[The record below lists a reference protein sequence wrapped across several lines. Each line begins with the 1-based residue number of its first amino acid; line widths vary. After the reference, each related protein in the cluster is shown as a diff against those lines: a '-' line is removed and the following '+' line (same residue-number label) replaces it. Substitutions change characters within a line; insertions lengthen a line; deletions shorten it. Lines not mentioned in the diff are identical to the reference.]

1 MIILG
6 LILIVLALVA
16 ALVLFAG
23 TSALD
28 LIDFNILNR
37 TYEMSPLA
45 LVIAGAVTMTLLW
58 WGWAL
63 VRMGT
68 HRRVRKSREAKEAA
82 RQAEL
87 DREAREKENQAKWER
102 ELRERERKV
111 RETEA
116 QLADQRLSTSEAR
129 KRAEVAERK
138 ADPGVH
144 PGSVGSDRPLAE
156 GAPLDRTGADRAG
169 ADRTS
174 ETGGHTRP

>member
-6 LILIVLALVA
+6 LILIILAIAA
-16 ALVLFAG
+16 ALFLFAG

-28 LIDFNILNR
+28 PIPFDVLNR
-37 TYEMSPLA
+37 TYEMSAIA

-87 DREAREKENQAKWER
+87 DREAREKESQAKWER
-102 ELRERERKV
+102 ELRDRERMV

-116 QLADQRLSTSEAR
+116 QLADQRISTSEAR
-129 KRAEVAERK
+129 RRAEVAERK
-138 ADPGVH
+138 VDTEAHSGSPGT
-144 PGSVGSDRPLAE
+144 DRPLA
-156 GAPLDRTGADRAG
+156 GGPAIDRPAGDRPS
-169 ADRTS
+169 D
-174 ETGGHTRP
+174 GGGRARQ

>member
-6 LILIVLALVA
+6 LILIVLALAA
-16 ALVLFAG
+16 ALFLFAG

-28 LIDFNILNR
+28 TITLDVLNQ
-37 TYEMSPLA
+37 TYAMSPLA

-116 QLADQRLSTSEAR
+116 RLADQKISTSEAR
-129 KRAEVAERK
+129 KRAEVAEHQ
-138 ADPGVH
+138 ADTLSHPQPLPG
-144 PGSVGSDRPLAE
+144 DRPAA
-156 GAPLDRTGADRAG
+156 GRPGDTPHPDR
-169 ADRTS
+169 
-174 ETGGHTRP
+174 

>member
-6 LILIVLALVA
+6 LILIVLALLA
-16 ALVLFAG
+16 ALFLFVG

-28 LIDFNILNR
+28 TITLDVLNQ
-37 TYEMSPLA
+37 TYVMSPLA

-58 WGWAL
+58 WGWSL

-87 DREAREKENQAKWER
+87 EREAREKENQAKWER

-116 QLADQRLSTSEAR
+116 RLAEQRVSTSEAR

-138 ADPGVH
+138 VDTVEH
-144 PGSVGSDRPLAE
+144 PHGATGDRPLGGGPALDRPGSDRP
-156 GAPLDRTGADRAG
+156 GA
-169 ADRTS
+169 
-174 ETGGHTRP
+174 GGDQSRLS

>member
-6 LILIVLALVA
+6 LILIILALAA
-16 ALVLFAG
+16 ALFLFVG

-28 LIDFNILNR
+28 TITLDVLNQ
-37 TYEMSPLA
+37 TYAMSPLA

-58 WGWAL
+58 WGWSL

-87 DREAREKENQAKWER
+87 DREAREKENQVKWER

-116 QLADQRLSTSEAR
+116 RLADQRISTSEAR
-129 KRAEVAERK
+129 KRAEVAERQADTLTQQQPEPLPQPLP
-138 ADPGVH
+138 ADPPADPPVSDPRADTSH
-144 PGSVGSDRPLAE
+144 PDR
-156 GAPLDRTGADRAG
+156 
-169 ADRTS
+169 
-174 ETGGHTRP
+174 

>member
-16 ALVLFAG
+16 ALFLFVG

-28 LIDFNILNR
+28 SITLDVLNQ
-37 TYEMSPLA
+37 TYVMSPLA

-87 DREAREKENQAKWER
+87 EREAREKENQAKWER

-116 QLADQRLSTSEAR
+116 RLAEQRVSTSEAR

-138 ADPGVH
+138 ADVAEH
-144 PGSVGSDRPLAE
+144 PHGTTGEAPLAGGSNVGRAGSE
-156 GAPLDRTGADRAG
+156 RPDSGRDLDRL
-169 ADRTS
+169 S
-174 ETGGHTRP
+174 

>member
-6 LILIVLALVA
+6 LILIVLALAA
-16 ALVLFAG
+16 ALFLFAG

-28 LIDFNILNR
+28 TITLDVLDQ
-37 TYEMSPLA
+37 TYAMSPLA

-68 HRRVRKSREAKEAA
+68 QRRVRKSREAKEAA

-102 ELRERERKV
+102 ELRDRERKV
-111 RETEA
+111 RESEA
-116 QLADQRLSTSEAR
+116 RLADQKISTSEAR
-129 KRAEVAERK
+129 KRAEVAERQT
-138 ADPGVH
+138 DTRTH
-144 PGSVGSDRPLAE
+144 PEPLAGDRPATDLAKDQPPPPPPQ
-156 GAPLDRTGADRAG
+156 G
-169 ADRTS
+169 
-174 ETGGHTRP
+174 